1 MKDIVSD
8 GWDVTRRKKKF
19 IASEFFRNFFV
30 NRKLLWKSKKAKL
43 KRPVSLKALYLNKEM
58 FKAPFWNCGKKI
70 KKVKYIWDVVEEDI
84 YSSDLEHIKKKKAI
98 SLHEE
103 SNVRP
108 SDSRLQTSITKSKRL
123 PDTHSAYSYDKQC
136 WKRNLCKQTRK
147 IYIILYHFLGL
158 KIYHLSYLK
167 GCLMFSV
174 NLGKSDVPPWPMAS
188 LRQIHSLSCLVYGGE
203 LWYVSLLNRRYFLF
217 LCEQS

>member
-1 MKDIVSD
+1 MLWRKTFIHLISSISK
-8 GWDVTRRKKKF
+8 RKKL
-19 IASEFFRNFFV
+19 SVSMRNQTSDLLIPGFKPLSLSQRGSLTRILHTATISNVENVIFV
-30 NRKLLWKSKKAKL
+30 NRQ
-43 KRPVSLKALYLNKEM
+43 E
-58 FKAPFWNCGKKI
+58 
-70 KKVKYIWDVVEEDI
+70 
-84 YSSDLEHIKKKKAI
+84 
-98 SLHEE
+98 
-103 SNVRP
+103 
-108 SDSRLQTSITKSKRL
+108 
-123 PDTHSAYSYDKQC
+123 
-136 WKRNLCKQTRK
+136 K

-174 NLGKSDVPPWPMAS
+174 NLGKSDVPPYPMAS